1 MRGLGEK
8 VDNDSGNEKNNDHE
22 DIGGYKGI

>member
-22 DIGGYKGI
+22 DICVNKGI